1 MSDWLFQEAL
11 TFGNPASRIGLVT
24 LWTHQKHYDDLDAA
38 LYHVRGNLYSP
49 DGVNYIA
56 RNILAHPDIRAL
68 VICGSDGILE
78 DTGVR
83 RALLE
88 WRITDPMIPAEEQA
102 WLRENVRLLECERAE
117 LPTVLQ
123 RVNAE
128 LAADPLP
135 PKQAVTFPFK
145 GEETVAF
152 PSEISGMRVIWS
164 SIYDAWIDALRHV
177 LRFGL
182 QEGNRKYLLNL
193 VSVVDRP
200 SAVSG
205 QRSAASHQPS
215 AASGQRSAAGG
226 QGAAVGDE
234 RFPDGI
240 TPERA
245 REYATKFR
253 SPEREAEVTYTYGN
267 RMQAWGAERLNLL
280 ARAVDKLR
288 ADPLSSRCVIDLWD
302 NRIDV
307 DSAEPPCLTQ
317 VILNCVAGDLYLT
330 GLFRSH
336 DLYRAYFLNLYA
348 LRLLQI
354 DLARELGFGVGK
366 LTTLST
372 HAHIYT
378 WDLEA
383 ARQAVANAGRP
394 QCRWDPRGNVALTRR
409 EGKWVAILYAP
420 DGRRLQEIEARSTE
434 RLLQTLVDLHAL
446 SQPSH
451 YVYVTKELLRKAG
464 GP

>member
-1 MSDWLFQEAL
+1 MSDWLFHETL
-11 TFGNPASRIGLVT
+11 TFGNPASRVGLVT
-24 LWTHQKHYDDLDAA
+24 LWTHQKHYDDLDPA

-56 RNILAHPDIRAL
+56 RNILAHPQIRAL

-83 RALLE
+83 QALLK
-88 WRITDPMIPAEEQA
+88 WHITDPMIPAEEQV

-123 RVNAE
+123 QVSAA

-145 GEETVAF
+145 GEETTAF

-193 VSVVDRP
+193 VSVVDQP

-205 QRSAASHQPS
+205 QPS
-215 AASGQRSAAGG
+215 AVSRQLSA
-226 QGAAVGDE
+226 VSNE
-234 RFPDGI
+234 RFPDDI

-245 REYATKFR
+245 QEYAAKFR
-253 SPEREAEVTYTYGN
+253 SPERESEVTYTYGN
-267 RMQAWGAERLNLL
+267 RMQAWGPEGLNLL
-280 ARAVDKLR
+280 AKAVAKLR

-307 DSAEPPCLTQ
+307 DSPEPPCLTQ
-317 VILNCVAGDLYLT
+317 VILNGVAGDLYLT
-330 GLFRSH
+330 GFFRSH

-366 LTTLST
+366 LTTIST

-383 ARQAVANAGRP
+383 ARQAVENAGRP
-394 QCRWDPRGNVALTRR
+394 RCKWDPRGNVALTRR
-409 EGKWVAILYAP
+409 DGKWVAILYAP
-420 DGRRLQEIEARSTE
+420 DGRHLQDIEARSAE
-434 RLLQTLVDLHAL
+434 RLLQKIVELDAL

-451 YVYVTKELLRKAG
+451 YVYVTKELLRQAG
-464 GP
+464 RSAA